1 MQHCVLFFRG
11 VVFIF
16 IYFVVNGGENY
27 GGIADFCVFFAVFFA
42 DCKSEQVGVW
52 NKTGGDVCVL
62 CKKNESPSGFSGGD
76 LHNVVFLSC
85 DAL

>member
-1 MQHCVLFFRG
+1 MGVLR
-11 VVFIF
+11 IF
-16 IYFVVNGGENY
+16 V
-27 GGIADFCVFFAVFFA
+27 CFAVFFA

-52 NKTGGDVCVL
+52 NKTGGYVCVL